1 MKRNCY
7 LICILIL
14 FTTLFSNNIF
24 AQRYLELALYS
35 QNKNDTKGKNYE
47 PKINV
52 FLPKA
57 SNGVA
62 VIACPGGGYSGLQI
76 DNEGNSFAPYFNEQ
90 GIALIV
96 LKYRMPNGMHDIPLA
111 DAERAMR
118 LIKENALEWKIN
130 TEKIGIMGAS
140 AGGHL
145 ASTLAT
151 HFSADTRPC
160 FQILLYPVITMK
172 TDFTNIGSRNALL
185 GEKPVDKLVEFYSNE
200 LHVTVATPQAFIV
213 LSDNDKVVFPQNS
226 IAYYQALQ
234 KNGVQTELHIYP
246 TGGHGWGISNGFKY
260 KTQWTDALKCW
271 LTDIR
276 NQILKK

>member
-1 MKRNCY
+1 MKRNWNF
-7 LICILIL
+7 IIILIL
-14 FTTLFSNNIF
+14 FTSIF
-24 AQRYLELALYS
+24 FQNVEAQRYLELALYS
-35 QNKNDTKGKNYE
+35 QNKNIITGKNDE

-96 LKYRMPNGMHDIPLA
+96 LKYRLPNGNHEIPLA

-118 LIKENALEWKIN
+118 LIKENAIQWNIN
-130 TEKIGIMGAS
+130 KEKIGIMGAS

-151 HFSADTRPC
+151 HFSVDTRPC

-172 TDFTNIGSRNALL
+172 TDFTNIGSRKALL
-185 GEKPVDKLVEFYSNE
+185 GVKPVEKLIKYYSNE
-200 LHVTVATPQAFIV
+200 LHVTAGTPQAFIV

-234 KNGVQTELHIYP
+234 KYGVQSELHIYP
-246 TGGHGWGISNGFKY
+246 TGGHGWGISNNFKY
-260 KTQWTDALKCW
+260 KTQWTDALRFW
-271 LTDIR
+271 LNEI
-276 NQILKK
+276 QKK